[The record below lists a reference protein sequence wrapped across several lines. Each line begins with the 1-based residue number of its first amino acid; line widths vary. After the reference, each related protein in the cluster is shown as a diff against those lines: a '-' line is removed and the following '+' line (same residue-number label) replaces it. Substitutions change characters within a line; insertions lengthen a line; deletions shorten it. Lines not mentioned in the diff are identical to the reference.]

1 MSIFIIHGSLTM
13 KNIKSL
19 IGITLWGFISILMFI
34 IILLQLMKEH
44 NVVYIFLLIIFLIN
58 SLLCLYIS
66 IYKLLN
72 MKKKYLKREY
82 LINKF
87 EESKAVFKPGVRNA
101 HILSFLRSIKKLM
114 NDCTYKKDSRYVT
127 FGRLDFLEK
136 ETNEKLHNNDLAGAL
151 LNLEE
156 YVRLPGHFDFSQIPK
171 NFNFK
176 DLYKNYHEYYKN
188 GIICNEEKDK
198 ILNIINIIED
208 YINSS
213 YIKKGNE

>member
-1 MSIFIIHGSLTM
+1 M
-13 KNIKSL
+13 KNSKSL

-34 IILLQLMKEH
+34 VVLLQFMKEH
-44 NVVYIFLLIIFLIN
+44 NAVYIFLLISFLIS

-72 MKKKYLKREY
+72 KKYLKREY
-82 LINKF
+82 LINKI
-87 EESKAVFKPGVRNA
+87 EESRAVFKPEVRNA
-101 HILSFLRSIKKLM
+101 HVLSFLSSIKKIM
-114 NDCTYKKDSRYVT
+114 NDYTYKNDSRYVT

-136 ETNEKLHNNDLAGAL
+136 ETNEKLHNNDLVGAL
-151 LNLEE
+151 LNFEE

-171 NFNFK
+171 NSNFK
-176 DLYKNYHEYYKN
+176 DLDKKYYDYYKN

-198 ILNIINIIED
+198 ILNMINIIED

-213 YIKKGNE
+213 YIMKGNE

>member
-1 MSIFIIHGSLTM
+1 M
-13 KNIKSL
+13 KNSKSL

-34 IILLQLMKEH
+34 IVLLQLMKEH

-58 SLLCLYIS
+58 SLLCLNIS

-72 MKKKYLKREY
+72 IKKKHLKREY
-82 LINKF
+82 LINKI
-87 EESKAVFKPGVRNA
+87 EESRAVFKPEVRNA
-101 HILSFLRSIKKLM
+101 HILSFLSSIKKLM

-136 ETNEKLHNNDLAGAL
+136 ETNEKLYNNDLAGAL

-176 DLYKNYHEYYKN
+176 DLYKNYYEYYKN

-198 ILNIINIIED
+198 ILNIINNIED

>member
-1 MSIFIIHGSLTM
+1 M
-13 KNIKSL
+13 KNSKSL

-34 IILLQLMKEH
+34 IVLLQLMKEH

-58 SLLCLYIS
+58 SLLCLNIL

-72 MKKKYLKREY
+72 IKKKHLKREY
-82 LINKF
+82 LINKI
-87 EESKAVFKPGVRNA
+87 EESRAVFKPEVRNA
-101 HILSFLRSIKKLM
+101 HILSFLSSIKKLM

-136 ETNEKLHNNDLAGAL
+136 ETNEKLYNNDLAGAL

-176 DLYKNYHEYYKN
+176 DLYKNYYEYYKN

-198 ILNIINIIED
+198 ILNIINNIED

>member
-1 MSIFIIHGSLTM
+1 M

-44 NVVYIFLLIIFLIN
+44 NVIYIFLLIIFLIN

-101 HILSFLRSIKKLM
+101 HILSFPFFLYLRGIVLSLVWHFLNKKLSM
-114 NDCTYKKDSRYVT
+114 
-127 FGRLDFLEK
+127 
-136 ETNEKLHNNDLAGAL
+136 KL
-151 LNLEE
+151 
-156 YVRLPGHFDFSQIPK
+156 
-171 NFNFK
+171 
-176 DLYKNYHEYYKN
+176 
-188 GIICNEEKDK
+188 
-198 ILNIINIIED
+198 
-208 YINSS
+208 
-213 YIKKGNE
+213 

>member
-1 MSIFIIHGSLTM
+1 M
-13 KNIKSL
+13 KNSKSL
-19 IGITLWGFISILMFI
+19 IRITLWGFISILMFI
-34 IILLQLMKEH
+34 IVLLQLMKEH

-58 SLLCLYIS
+58 SLLCLNIS

-72 MKKKYLKREY
+72 IKKKHLKREY
-82 LINKF
+82 LINKI
-87 EESKAVFKPGVRNA
+87 EESRAVFKPEVRNA
-101 HILSFLRSIKKLM
+101 HILSFLSSIKKLM

-136 ETNEKLHNNDLAGAL
+136 ETNEKLYNNDLAGAL

-176 DLYKNYHEYYKN
+176 DLYKNYYEYYKN

-198 ILNIINIIED
+198 ILNIINNIED